1 MRNILNLVRIFVA
14 FAFLVLLVSSSFN
27 AEAEKDPV
35 WTWSSSSSITNV
47 AISSDSKNIS
57 ATYAQSVSL
66 WKNDTSSPYNPYNTK
81 TLGDGIRYMEMSDDG
96 KYVLTG
102 EETNKLTL
110 WEEGTKVWDKGGFLA
125 GLYGIDISADG
136 SNITAVDRRNV
147 YFFDKSSSTE
157 VWNKNFATQEMATAS
172 ISPDGRYVAA
182 GTFDGNVYV
191 FLTSDEDN
199 VWFHSDALDGKITD
213 LEFSGDS
220 SHLIIGTDSGRVHVY
235 SSLGGDPVTMFQ
247 PDTVSCVS
255 AGANSKYYIYG
266 TEGGMLTLFD
276 GIIGADIW
284 QKNIGGDVSDC
295 VFNGKGTYV
304 FAGSDNKKIV
314 LANVTSGD
322 EVWRVNAVDAVTAV
336 SVSYRGENLVVGSE
350 SGLSVYYEQLLDNQA
365 PVANIDSINPSIA
378 LPGETINFTGSA
390 IDLDGTISN
399 YHWSSSIDGNLSSSD
414 TFTISNL
421 TMGLHIISFMAQ
433 DDEGR
438 WSSPVTKEIGVGDFP
453 EVSILSISNCP
464 TLDNCLISLGD
475 MIVISALAS
484 STTSE
489 EIDIETF
496 EWISNL
502 DGEISNSLNLT
513 SSDLS
518 LGTHTIT
525 FRAKNSVGFWSANV
539 SVSIIVNAVPTIDL
553 DSINPNPLIAGEEA
567 QITVLGLDADEG
579 DVLTYYW
586 STETVTLFNDNNQA
600 LFSSELTDQG
610 EHIVS
615 VYVQDSKGAKSNV
628 LNLTLSIISQPSV
641 ELICDPEIALNE
653 EAFFTASAFKPQ
665 GSIVKYEWDFDSP
678 SRVSPDSVDFVG
690 FNFATHSYNSTP
702 DDDEGY
708 LVVIKVTDND
718 GLTATNYCQIPIVG
732 DEISTTSSSTNEE
745 AGLSS
750 QLTTTTGLLGIAILL
765 IGIGGLVFYFSR
777 DSFDTYSPPTTPSSP
792 KPLSDNSPLNSES
805 TNEEAKKPAKK
816 KIMRKR
822 VVSKEIPETMTVECP
837 ECSSQI
843 EIPKISGSHALKCPD
858 CGLEGEIDI

>member
-1 MRNILNLVRIFVA
+1 MSHILRPVRIFVT
-14 FAFLVLLVSSSFN
+14 FAFIALLISLSPN
-27 AEAEKDPV
+27 AEAEKNPV
-35 WTWSSSSSITNV
+35 WTWSSTSSITNV
-47 AISSDSKNIS
+47 AISSDSSNIS

-66 WKNDTSSPYNPYNTK
+66 WKNNTLSPYDPYNTK
-81 TLGDGIRYMEMSDDG
+81 TLGDGIRFMEMSGDG

-110 WEEGTKVWDKGGFLA
+110 WEEGTKLWDKGGFLA

-147 YFFDKSSSTE
+147 YFFNKSSSTE
-157 VWNKNFATQEMATAS
+157 VWNENFATQEMAIAS

-191 FLTSDEDN
+191 FLTSDKDN

-220 SHLIIGTDSGRVHVY
+220 SHLIIGTESGRVHVY
-235 SSLGGDPVTMFQ
+235 SSLGGEPVTMFQ
-247 PDTVSCVS
+247 TDKVSCVS
-255 AGANSKYYIYG
+255 AGANSKFYIYG

-276 GIIGADIW
+276 GSTGVEIW
-284 QKNIGGDVSDC
+284 QKNIGGIVSDC

-304 FAGSDNKKIV
+304 FAGSDNRKIV

-322 EVWRVNAVDAVTAV
+322 EIWRVNAIDAVTGV
-336 SVSYRGENLVVGSE
+336 SLSHRGENLVVGSE

-365 PVANIDSINPSIA
+365 PVASIDSINPVIA

-390 IDLDGTISN
+390 IDMDGSVFN

-414 TFTISNL
+414 TFTSSNL

-433 DDEGR
+433 DNDGR
-438 WSSPVTKEIGVGDFP
+438 WSFPVTREIGVGDFP
-453 EVSILSISNCP
+453 EVSILSIANCP

-475 MIVISALAS
+475 TLIVSALAS

-489 EIDIETF
+489 GINIEIF
-496 EWISNL
+496 EWMSNI
-502 DGEISNSLNLT
+502 DGELSNSLNLT

-525 FRAKNSVGFWSANV
+525 FRAKNSVGFWSSYV
-539 SVSIIVNAVPTIDL
+539 SVSITVNAVPTVEL
-553 DSINPNPLIAGEEA
+553 YSINPNPLVAGEES

-579 DVLTYYW
+579 DILTYYW

-600 LFSSELTDQG
+600 LFSSEITDQG
-610 EHIVS
+610 EHTVS
-615 VYVQDSKGAKSNV
+615 VYVEDSKGAKSNI
-628 LNLTLSIISQPSV
+628 LDIPISIISQPSV
-641 ELICDPEIALNE
+641 ELICDPDIELNE

-678 SRVSPDSVDFVG
+678 SRVSPDSVDFTG
-690 FNFATHSYNSTP
+690 FSFATHSYNSAP
-702 DDDEGY
+702 EDDDGY

-718 GLTATNYCQIPIVG
+718 GLIATNYCQIPIVIDG
-732 DEISTTSSSTNEE
+732 PSAASSSSKEE
-745 AGLSS
+745 AGLIS
-750 QLTTTTGLLGIAILL
+750 QLQTRTGLLGVAILL
-765 IGIGGLVFYFSR
+765 LGIGGFIFYSYR
-777 DSFDTYSPPTTPSSP
+777 DSFDTYSPPTTPLPPNSLSNNSTLDSS
-792 KPLSDNSPLNSES
+792 SG
-805 TNEEAKKPAKK
+805 EEKLKKPAKK
-816 KIMRKR
+816 KVIRKR
-822 VVSKEIPETMTVECP
+822 VVSKGIIETMTVECP

-843 EIPKISGSHALKCPD
+843 DIPKVSGSHELKCPN

>member
-1 MRNILNLVRIFVA
+1 MIVMSIPDV
-14 FAFLVLLVSSSFN
+14 
-27 AEAEKDPV
+27 EADKEPI
-35 WTWSSSSSITNV
+35 WSWSSSSPVTNV
-47 AISSDSKNIS
+47 AISSDSINLS
-57 ATYAQSVSL
+57 ATYGQSVSL
-66 WKNDTSSPYNPYNTK
+66 WKNGTSSPYNTK
-81 TLGDGIRYMEMSDDG
+81 TLSQGISYMEMSSNG
-96 KYVLTG
+96 MYVLTG

-110 WEEGTKVWDKGGFLA
+110 WQEGTKVWDKGGFLA
-125 GLYGIDISADG
+125 GLYGIDISSDG

-147 YFFDKSSSTE
+147 YFFDKGSNSE
-157 VWNKNFATQEMATAS
+157 VWNENFATQEMSTVT
-172 ISPDGRYVAA
+172 ISPDGRYIAA

-191 FLTSDEDN
+191 FLTSDKDD
-199 VWFHSDALDGKITD
+199 VWYHSDALDGKITD
-213 LEFSGDS
+213 ISFSGDS
-220 SHLIIGTDSGRVHVY
+220 SHLIIGTESGRVHVY
-235 SSLGGDPVTMFQ
+235 SSDGGDPITMFQ
-247 PDTVSCVS
+247 ASEVSCVA
-255 AGANSKYYIYG
+255 AGSNSKYYVYG
-266 TEGGMLTLFD
+266 TSDGMLTLFD
-276 GIIGADIW
+276 GIVGADIW
-284 QKNIGGDVSDC
+284 QKNIGGEIKDC
-295 VFNGKGTYV
+295 VFNGRSSFV

-314 LANVTSGD
+314 LANVTTGD
-322 EVWRVNAVDAVTAV
+322 EVWRVNAVSSVN
-336 SVSYRGENLVVGSE
+336 SVSLSERGENLLVGTN
-350 SGLSVYYEQLLDNQA
+350 SGLSIYYEQLLDNQA
-365 PVANIDSINPSIA
+365 PVAEINQINPTIA
-378 LPGETINFTGSA
+378 LPGESVTFVGSA
-390 IDLDGTISN
+390 TDIDGFVSN
-399 YHWSSSIDGNLSSSD
+399 YHWSSSIDGNLSTLSN
-414 TFTISNL
+414 FTISNL
-421 TMGLHIISFMAQ
+421 TMGLHVISFMAQ

-438 WSSPVTKEIGVGDFP
+438 WSIPVSMEIGVGDFP

-475 MIVISALAS
+475 MIVISATAS

-496 EWISNL
+496 EWMSNL

-539 SVSIIVNAVPTIDL
+539 SVSIIVNAVPSIDL

-579 DVLTYYW
+579 DILTYYW
-586 STETVTLFNDNNQA
+586 STETVTLFNDKNQA

-628 LNLTLSIISQPSV
+628 LNLTISIISQPSV

-732 DEISTTSSSTNEE
+732 DEIPTTSSSTKEE

-750 QLTTTTGLLGIAILL
+750 QFTTTTGLIGIAILL
-765 IGIGGLVFYFSR
+765 IGIGGLVFYFNR
-777 DSFDTYSPPTTPSSP
+777 DSLDIYSPPTTPSSP
-792 KPLSDNSPLNSES
+792 KPLSDNSPLNSDF
-805 TNEEAKKPAKK
+805 NDEEAKKPAKK
-816 KIMRKR
+816 KVVRKR
-822 VVSKEIPETMTVECP
+822 VVSREIPETMTVECP
-837 ECSSQI
+837 QCSSQI
-843 EIPKISGSHALKCPD
+843 EIPKISGSQELKCPD

>member
-1 MRNILNLVRIFVA
+1 
-14 FAFLVLLVSSSFN
+14 
-27 AEAEKDPV
+27 
-35 WTWSSSSSITNV
+35 
-47 AISSDSKNIS
+47 
-57 ATYAQSVSL
+57 
-66 WKNDTSSPYNPYNTK
+66 
-81 TLGDGIRYMEMSDDG
+81 
-96 KYVLTG
+96 
-102 EETNKLTL
+102 
-110 WEEGTKVWDKGGFLA
+110 
-125 GLYGIDISADG
+125 
-136 SNITAVDRRNV
+136 
-147 YFFDKSSSTE
+147 
-157 VWNKNFATQEMATAS
+157 
-172 ISPDGRYVAA
+172 
-182 GTFDGNVYV
+182 
-191 FLTSDEDN
+191 
-199 VWFHSDALDGKITD
+199 
-213 LEFSGDS
+213 
-220 SHLIIGTDSGRVHVY
+220 
-235 SSLGGDPVTMFQ
+235 
-247 PDTVSCVS
+247 
-255 AGANSKYYIYG
+255 
-266 TEGGMLTLFD
+266 
-276 GIIGADIW
+276 
-284 QKNIGGDVSDC
+284 
-295 VFNGKGTYV
+295 
-304 FAGSDNKKIV
+304 
-314 LANVTSGD
+314 
-322 EVWRVNAVDAVTAV
+322 
-336 SVSYRGENLVVGSE
+336 
-350 SGLSVYYEQLLDNQA
+350 
-365 PVANIDSINPSIA
+365 
-378 LPGETINFTGSA
+378 
-390 IDLDGTISN
+390 
-399 YHWSSSIDGNLSSSD
+399 
-414 TFTISNL
+414 
-421 TMGLHIISFMAQ
+421 
-433 DDEGR
+433 
-438 WSSPVTKEIGVGDFP
+438 
-453 EVSILSISNCP
+453 
-464 TLDNCLISLGD
+464 

-539 SVSIIVNAVPTIDL
+539 SVSIIVNAVPTIEL

>member
-1 MRNILNLVRIFVA
+1 MNLFRTFAA
-14 FAFLVLLVSSSFN
+14 FAFLVLLVSSSLSN
-27 AEAEKDPV
+27 VDAEKDPV
-35 WTWSSSSSITNV
+35 WTWSSSSSVTNV

-66 WKNDTSSPYNPYNTK
+66 WKNDTSYPHNPYNTK

-110 WEEGTKVWDKGGFLA
+110 WEEGTKLWDKGGFLA

-147 YFFDKSSSTE
+147 YFFNKGSSTE

-172 ISPDGRYVAA
+172 ISPDGRFVAA

-191 FLTSDEDN
+191 FLTSDDDN

-213 LEFSGDS
+213 LDFSGDS

-235 SSLGGDPVTMFQ
+235 PSIGGDPVTMFQ
-247 PDTVSCVS
+247 PDKVSCVS
-255 AGANSKYYIYG
+255 AGVNSKYYIYG
-266 TEGGMLTLFD
+266 TDGGMLTLFD
-276 GIIGADIW
+276 GVIGADIW
-284 QKNIGGDVSDC
+284 QKNIGGDVADC

-322 EVWRVNAVDAVTAV
+322 EIWRVNAIDAVTAV
-336 SVSYRGENLVVGSE
+336 SLSYRGENLVVGSE
-350 SGLSVYYEQLLDNQA
+350 SGLSVYYEQFLDNQA
-365 PVANIDSINPSIA
+365 PVASIDSINPSTA
-378 LPGETINFTGSA
+378 LPGEVINFTGSA
-390 IDLDGTISN
+390 TDLDGLISS
-399 YHWSSSIDGNLSSSD
+399 YHWSSSIDGNLSSLD

-421 TMGLHIISFMAQ
+421 TMGLHIITFMAQ

-438 WSSPVTKEIGVGDFP
+438 WSSPVTREIGVGDFP

-475 MIVISALAS
+475 TLIISALAS

-496 EWISNL
+496 EWTSNL
-502 DGEISNSLNLT
+502 DGVISNSLNLT
-513 SSDLS
+513 SPDLS

-525 FRAKNSVGFWSANV
+525 FRAKNSIGFWSANI
-539 SVSIIVNAVPTIDL
+539 SVSITVNAVPIIEL

-579 DVLTYYW
+579 DVLTYFW
-586 STETVTLFNDNNQA
+586 STQTVILYSDNNQA
-600 LFSSELTDQG
+600 LFSSELSDQG

-615 VYVQDSKGAKSNV
+615 VYAQDSKGAKSNV
-628 LNLTLSIISQPSV
+628 LNLTISIISQPSV
-641 ELICDPEIALNE
+641 ELVCDPEIALNE

-678 SRVSPDSVDFVG
+678 SRVSPDSVDFTG

-702 DDDEGY
+702 VDEEGY

-718 GLTATNYCQIPIVG
+718 GLIATNYCLIPIV
-732 DEISTTSSSTNEE
+732 DEETSTPSSSTKED
-745 AGLSS
+745 AGLSY
-750 QLTTTTGLLGIAILL
+750 QLTTTTGLLGISALL
-765 IGIGGLVFYFSR
+765 IGIGAIIFYFNR
-777 DSFDTYSPPTTPSSP
+777 DGFDSYPPPSSSPSP
-792 KPLSDNSPLNSES
+792 KPVTSNSPLNFSS
-805 TNEEAKKPAKK
+805 NEEEVKKPARRKVV
-816 KIMRKR
+816 RKR
-822 VVSKEIPETMTVECP
+822 IVSKEIPETMTVECP

-843 EIPKISGSHALKCPD
+843 EIPKISGSHELKCPD